1 MPVRLLRLSC
11 TTFGALGGEEYKAM
25 GSRAAGRGL
34 WVGVGGV
41 HERGVHAGPL
51 LKGAPRVY
59 AWARVRRGRSRDRL
73 TCGFVVSVDAVSGSR
88 RGARV
93 RAACTVP

>member
-1 MPVRLLRLSC
+1 MPARPLRLSR
-11 TTFGALGGEEYKAM
+11 TAFGALGGEGYKAM
-25 GSRAAGRGL
+25 GSKAARRGL
-34 WVGVGGV
+34 WVGSEGRSR
-41 HERGVHAGPL
+41 RGVHAGPL

-73 TCGFVVSVDAVSGSR
+73 TCDFVVSVDAVSGSR
-88 RGARV
+88 RGTRE